1 MARSLA
7 FAQMIWTWKVQE
19 KADLDF
25 QSNSSILNL
34 KNTRRHDKNISD
46 YLKHKDVSAT
56 YNQIANING
65 PSIIITLA

>member
-1 MARSLA
+1 VPIFGLSSGYLSESS
-7 FAQMIWTWKVQE
+7 VQ
-19 KADLDF
+19 LF
-25 QSNSSILNL
+25 I
-34 KNTRRHDKNISD
+34 HDKNISD